1 LTQRAQL
8 NRTTTEI
15 KLLQVPYPQSTLPD
29 SHSQAQRAAQMH
41 RFLVHVLKTVPIW
54 VQLLHAE
61 QDLLAMNLGRSW
73 ARESDR

>member
-41 RFLVHVLKTVPIW
+41 RFLAHVLQSVAIW
-54 VQLLHAE
+54 VHLLHAKN
-61 QDLLAMNLGRSW
+61 QPLIYSKKKMYI
-73 ARESDR
+73 